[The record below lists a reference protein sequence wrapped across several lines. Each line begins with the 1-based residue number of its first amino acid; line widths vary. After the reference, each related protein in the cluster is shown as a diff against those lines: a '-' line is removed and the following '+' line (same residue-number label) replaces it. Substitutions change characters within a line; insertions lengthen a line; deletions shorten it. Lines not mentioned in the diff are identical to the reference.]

1 MMNGK
6 LCVPKD
12 KGLIKLSPAEFRRET
27 MRKKIAMK
35 YTRYMV
41 IGKDDLVEVKAK
53 LRVEFF

>member
-12 KGLIKLSPAEFRRET
+12 QGLIKLSPAEFRRET